1 MSKKILT
8 LEQLHQYFVYNN
20 VSMKFNAKEQNQ
32 QIVVSV
38 PATFEIESNSRA
50 TYKDVSG
57 ETVGMLKMKFKVAH
71 TEKNRNSSFI
81 ARENME
87 KALPTLKYRPILAYI
102 HTPEG
107 GDPDFY
113 AHNFEIKEDVDGN
126 EVIEYLEKQV
136 GCFTADEP
144 YLEYDEEMDK
154 TYVMA
159 YGMIPEG
166 YTQAADI
173 IRRKNGTKVSC
184 ELVIDELNYNAKD
197 KQLELIDFYFGGCT
211 LLGCDE
217 DGNPIGEGMEGSRT
231 DIADFYYRGPQKD
244 KLVETLDKI
253 HELLSSFKIEEN
265 SEKGGAEMELE
276 NVTPV
281 EETAAEEVV
290 VVEEERETEEE
301 IVVAEDEHPEGGE
314 VDGDDEPEVD
324 AEPATFSRVFEI
336 SHDDIRCG
344 LYRLLDAEGMI
355 CWISQ
360 VFDKY
365 FIAEVWNEDKSYK
378 QSYSVEGD
386 NITLVDDRVQVYHMY
401 VTDEEKT
408 SIEEMRTNYA
418 ALKQFKD
425 DYDAAQIKTEKDAIF
440 ANIAYSEIK
449 NSQEFKDLQAN
460 MDKYSVEEIAT
471 KCDLMFAAHQKT
483 KLVFEETTED
493 TAPTSVR
500 FNINTVTDE
509 PQAYAGLFSE

>member
-1 MSKKILT
+1 MKKILT
-8 LEQLHQYFVYNN
+8 LDDLFVFCESQKFYKFSAQETGYQLVVQTPSIFEVDHKYDDQTLLFGN
-20 VSMKFNAKEQNQ
+20 VKLFH
-32 QIVVSV
+32 I
-38 PATFEIESNSRA
+38 
-50 TYKDVSG
+50 G
-57 ETVGMLKMKFKVAH
+57 E
-71 TEKNRNSSFI
+71 NRNQSSVTKD
-81 ARENME
+81 AAT
-87 KALPTLKYRPILAYI
+87 KALPTIAYKPLLANFCEI
-102 HTPEG
+102 DGEK
-107 GDPDFY
+107 DFTS
-113 AHNFEIKEDVDGN
+113 HDVTLDENGNFV
-126 EVIEYLEKQV
+126 YLEKQI
-136 GCFTADEP
+136 GCFTADPPEIRYDDETQKEFVFARVAIP
-144 YLEYDEEMDK
+144 REYTDACE
-154 TYVMA
+154 
-159 YGMIPEG
+159 
-166 YTQAADI
+166 I
-173 IRRKNGTKVSC
+173 IERKGGTKISV
-184 ELVIDELNYNAKD
+184 EFLVNEMQYSAKD
-197 KQLELIDFYFGGCT
+197 KILELTDVIVSGATC
-211 LLGCDE
+211 LGK
-217 DGNPIGEGMEGSRT
+217 NPDTGENVEEGMKGAYLNIE
-231 DIADFYYRGPQKD
+231 DFSAEKHSTINHFNNQ
-244 KLVETLDKI
+244 LVETLDKI

-281 EETAAEEVV
+281 EETAAEDVV

-301 IVVAEDEHPEGGE
+301 VVVAEDEQPEGGE
-314 VDGDDEPEVD
+314 VDGDDEPEAD
-324 AEPATFSRVFEI
+324 AEPTTFSRVFEI

-344 LYRLLDAEGMI
+344 LYRLLDAEGMN

-365 FIAEVWNEDKSYK
+365 FIADDWREDKSYK

-449 NSQEFKDLQAN
+449 NSQEFKDLQAD
-460 MDKYSVEEIAT
+460 MDKYSVEEIST

-483 KLVFEETTED
+483 KIVFEETTED